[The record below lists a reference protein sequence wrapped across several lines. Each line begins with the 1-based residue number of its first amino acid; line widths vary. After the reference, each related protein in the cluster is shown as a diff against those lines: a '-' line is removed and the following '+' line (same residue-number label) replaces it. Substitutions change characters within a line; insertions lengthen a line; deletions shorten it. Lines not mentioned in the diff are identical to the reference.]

1 MKIKTDFTTNS
12 SSSSFTI
19 QRGVLSEKQE
29 LAIINHS
36 QLGKMLGIEYSEY
49 SWKIDING
57 DFISADTIM
66 NNFDMGEFLDKI
78 GVERSL
84 VEWSEYERSYESYV
98 PAKIVSE
105 WESLLVVILSV

>member
-19 QRGVLSEKQE
+19 LRGTLSEKQV

-36 QLGKMLGIEYSEY
+36 QLGRMLGIEYSEHP
-49 SWKIDING
+49 WKIDITE
-57 DFISADTIM
+57 DFVSADTIM

-78 GVERSL
+78 GIDRSL

-98 PAKIVSE
+98 PAKTVPE
-105 WESLLVVILSV
+105 WENLLSEIIS